1 MKQIITETIIMV
13 IGFCL
18 GYVVCSITLPESD
31 PIKPPDPEI
40 IYRDSLVRDTLWLR
54 NDSIENEIEKEE
66 KVHTELVDS
75 ILSADDS
82 TNLRF
87 FSDYIQNYNNK

>member
-18 GYVVCSITLPESD
+18 GYVVCSITLPE
-31 PIKPPDPEI
+31 PVKPPDQKI

-82 TNLRF
+82 TNFWF